1 MVGLRTRS
9 RDWVWAVALR
19 WSLAWWSVG
28 WAGAGAWVEGWLGLA
43 GYESDAIDL

>member
-19 WSLAWWSVG
+19 WSVG